1 MAYRVALT
9 ELAQQDF
16 DELDGSLKKQVADC
30 LRKKLMVSPDYG
42 EPLGNK
48 YGINLSGLHRLRFND
63 RRHRIIY
70 KLEEDDARQI
80 TIIAIGPRK
89 DELIYKI
96 AESRLHL
103 KP

>member
-1 MAYRVALT
+1 MAYKVALT

-30 LRKKLMVSPDYG
+30 IRKKLIVSPDYG

-48 YGINLSGLHRLRFND
+48 YGINLSGLYRLRFND
-63 RRHRIIY
+63 KRHRIIY
-70 KLEEDDARQI
+70 KLEEGDPRQI
-80 TIIAIGPRK
+80 TIIAIGARK
-89 DELIYKI
+89 DELIYRI